1 MARDIDQW
9 LEGLDLGRYAEA
21 FADNEIDLDALPY
34 ITEEDL
40 KEIGGA
46 LVACPKPGRGQAPAS
61 TGRMAS
67 TTANPHPLCRRIG
80 RALPFL
86 L

>member
-1 MARDIDQW
+1 MARDIGEW
-9 LEGLDLGRYAEA
+9 LDRLGLRRYAEA

-40 KEIGGA
+40 TEIGGA

-61 TGRMAS
+61 RGRMAS

-80 RALPFL
+80 GALPFL